1 MKSTVI
7 PLVRSLFFI
16 TAIVLAVFGAGSFM
30 RANGNPDLKIAYI
43 IYAVL
48 MFGDA
53 IAMLVCGLYIGR
65 QMKVIYWFGVIVL
78 LFNLI
83 LTIFDQFGLIDLL
96 FSLLNAV
103 TLAAL
108 IAARKELLPQ

>member
-1 MKSTVI
+1 MKYTVSS
-7 PLVRSLFFI
+7 LVRYLFFI
-16 TAIVLAVFGAGSFM
+16 TAIALVVLGAGSFM
-30 RANGNPDLKIAYI
+30 RDNENPEMKIIYG

-53 IAMLVCGLYIGR
+53 IAMLVCGLYIVR
-65 QMKVIYWFGVIVL
+65 QMKTIYWFAVFILGL
-78 LFNLI
+78 NLV

-103 TLAAL
+103 TLAGL
-108 IAARKELLPQ
+108 LVFRREFLPQ